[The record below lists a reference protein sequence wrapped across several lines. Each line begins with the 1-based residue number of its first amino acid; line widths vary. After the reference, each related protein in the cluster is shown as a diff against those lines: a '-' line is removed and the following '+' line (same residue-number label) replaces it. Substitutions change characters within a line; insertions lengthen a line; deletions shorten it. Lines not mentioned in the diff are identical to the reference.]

1 MSPHDS
7 RHLIHRWKAL
17 ARAAGVRLQ
26 PLAQA
31 GEDPLFFLKT
41 KALGATG
48 GLYLSAGVHGDEPA
62 ATEAL
67 LAWAESH
74 AAHLREMPL
83 LIFPCLNPWGLAR
96 NIRVDVEGLDL
107 NRSFHLTQH
116 PIIAAVRSAAH
127 GHRFAATVHLHED
140 YDAEGIY
147 LYELARSKTLHGR
160 SILDAGSLAIAPDPR
175 RAIEGSRCQLGHIR
189 RKVTPEHFAD
199 IGYPEAIWLFAEH
212 ADRAYTIETPS
223 EFALPARIAAH
234 LAMLHEIERRVAP
247 HVGH

>member
-1 MSPHDS
+1 MSPHDI
-7 RHLIHRWKAL
+7 RHLVQRWKAL
-17 ARAAGVRLQ
+17 ARTAGVRLQ
-26 PLAQA
+26 PLVQA
-31 GEDPLFFLKT
+31 GEMPLFFIKT

-74 AAHLREMPL
+74 AAQLREMPL

-96 NIRVDVEGLDL
+96 NIRVDADGLDL

-116 PIIAAVRSAAH
+116 PVIAAVRSAAH

-175 RAIEGSRCQLGHIR
+175 RTIEGSRSQLGHIH
-189 RKVTPEHFAD
+189 RKVTPQHFAD
-199 IGYPEAIWLFAEH
+199 IGNREAIWLFAEH
-212 ADRAYTIETPS
+212 ADRSFTIETPS
-223 EFALPARIAAH
+223 EAALPARIAAH
-234 LAMLHEIERRVAP
+234 RAMLHEIERC
-247 HVGH
+247 VGF